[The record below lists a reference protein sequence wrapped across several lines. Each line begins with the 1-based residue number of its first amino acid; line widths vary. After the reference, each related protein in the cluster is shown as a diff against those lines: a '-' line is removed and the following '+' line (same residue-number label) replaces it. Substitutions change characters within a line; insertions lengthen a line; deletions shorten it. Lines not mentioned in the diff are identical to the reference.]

1 MLQKHIPICE
11 TKAQGR
17 GETIFA
23 STKDCSTAVSEL
35 GLFGFCVVSEKQEK
49 GKEAC
54 LWSHLFSPLIYL
66 L

>member
-54 LWSHLFSPLIYL
+54 L
-66 L
+66 